1 MSEVEHEPSSSGVQG
16 CHVSACGLPAA
27 RATGYAPLLAL
38 LPRRVADDEG
48 MAIARKLVAPQ
59 HHPVDSADVGVEI
72 IRVTGEAPSTYD
84 IEHVLG
90 AMKSAGD
97 RPC

>member
-1 MSEVEHEPSSSGVQG
+1 MNLQARVSRVVAFLRAG
-16 CHVSACGLPAA
+16 CPPLAP
-27 RATGYAPLLAL
+27 ATGYAPLLAL
-38 LPRRVADDEG
+38 LPRRVADDEV

-59 HHPVDSADVGVEI
+59 HRPVDSADVGVEI

-84 IEHVLG
+84 IERVLG